1 MCRVRDGIASSLTER
16 RESMARVVLLSFV
29 DNDAA
34 EHFIEGALAA
44 QDENTPTDQLATEI
58 MATGAIVVAC
68 STIEAMVARPTAACK
83 CKIVGKS
90 RGSSRGKFSALTENW
105 YKSERFGWLIHKRCK
120 RPNYWAVARFI
131 ENMIVGVGC
140 NDPLPE
146 RKERIKE
153 EEEVCSLPETMND
166 SAQAV
171 SKSGLPESS
180 GKTQTEISSVQ
191 TVDAVASA
199 TTDT

>member
-58 MATGAIVVAC
+58 MATGAIVAAC

-140 NDPLPE
+140 NDLLPE
-146 RKERIKE
+146 LKERINADATE
-153 EEEVCSLPETMND
+153 AAVDGNGAADVGSDQRVPDDISTTSLHPTLLGE
-166 SAQAV
+166 A
-171 SKSGLPESS
+171 G
-180 GKTQTEISSVQ
+180 G
-191 TVDAVASA
+191 
-199 TTDT
+199 